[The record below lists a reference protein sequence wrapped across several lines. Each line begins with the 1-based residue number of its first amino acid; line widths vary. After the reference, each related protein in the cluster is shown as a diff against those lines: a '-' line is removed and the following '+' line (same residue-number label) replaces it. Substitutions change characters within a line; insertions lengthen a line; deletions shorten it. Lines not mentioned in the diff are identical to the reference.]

1 MIERRSVSLIAA
13 QPAIS
18 ASVRPHPMHR
28 PDRPLTAQT
37 LMQGLEIGG
46 DVTRR
51 ELGPAGRPRKCPPLA
66 SSKNDKKCWTDAQFY
81 RISISA

>member
-1 MIERRSVSLIAA
+1 MIARRSASLMAA

-18 ASVRPHPMHR
+18 ASVRPQPIHK

-46 DVTRR
+46 VTTQ
-51 ELGPAGRPRKCPPLA
+51 
-66 SSKNDKKCWTDAQFY
+66 S
-81 RISISA
+81 